1 MRNDTPS
8 LIAVVL
14 TIALLSCVARG
25 QLELERTVPL
35 PGVKGRIDHM
45 SFDPATSRLF
55 VAALGNNTVEV
66 VDVAAGKVDATIKDL
81 DEPQGV
87 RFLPD
92 SKTLAVAG
100 GGDNRCRIFDQSLQE
115 IAAVKDLEDA
125 DNVRYDAATHRVY
138 VGFGKGALAI
148 IEDAKKTGEIKLDAH
163 PEAFQLEATGPRIF
177 VNVPSAGH
185 VAVVDRELK
194 KTIAKWPIKEAAA
207 NFPMA
212 LDEADHRLLIAC
224 RKPAKLLAIDTDSGK
239 VVANEDTA
247 GDADDV
253 WFDAKRNRVY
263 VSGGEGV
270 VSVHERNDADHWPRT
285 ANVPTR
291 AGARTSYFD
300 QDSGKLFLA
309 ERASEKEPAAIAIFA
324 TR

>member
-1 MRNDTPS
+1 MNS
-8 LIAVVL
+8 KL
-14 TIALLSCVARG
+14 ALLIVLSLTTVSRA
-25 QLELERTVPL
+25 QLEIERTIPL

-45 SFDPATSRLF
+45 SIDPATSRLF

-66 VDVAAGKVDATIKDL
+66 VDYAAGKVVATIKDL

-87 RFLPD
+87 RFMPE
-92 SKTLAVAG
+92 SKTLAVASG
-100 GGDNRCRIFDQSLQE
+100 SDGRCRIFDESLKE
-115 IAAVKDLEDA
+115 IAAVKDLDDA

-148 IEDAKKTGEIKLDAH
+148 IEDGKKTGEIKLDAH
-163 PEAFQLEATGPRIF
+163 PEAFQLETSGPRIF

-185 VAVVDRELK
+185 VAVVDRESR
-194 KTIAKWPIKEAAA
+194 KTTAKWPIKEAAA

-224 RKPAKLLAIDTDSGK
+224 RKPTKLLAMDTESGK
-239 VVANEDTA
+239 VVAIEDTA

-263 VSGGEGV
+263 VSGGAGV
-270 VSVHERNDADHWPRT
+270 VSVHERKDADRWPRI

-300 QDSGKLFLA
+300 AESGKLFVA
-309 ERASEKEPAAIAIFA
+309 ERASDSEAAAIAVFA
-324 TR
+324 AKP